1 MRLLS
6 AGFALHLMAKDVS
19 IVSDII
25 TQNGYSLTLTD
36 DLVKYLE
43 EALHHLGE
51 NPDHTEIYRHLE
63 WLADNTEGH

>member
-1 MRLLS
+1 MIRGSRSTELAFIMFFNIRLLS

-36 DLVKYLE
+36 DLVKY
-43 EALHHLGE
+43 
-51 NPDHTEIYRHLE
+51 
-63 WLADNTEGH
+63 

>member
-1 MRLLS
+1 MFLQNELLS

-36 DLVKYLE
+36 DLVKY
-43 EALHHLGE
+43 
-51 NPDHTEIYRHLE
+51 
-63 WLADNTEGH
+63 